1 MEDNIATEK
10 LKQTENTEKVERSIY
25 PYVHKKEA
33 ILKYEPIEWNGLVF
47 HPITMENYDKW
58 QALKPVLCL
67 RQGTLPAAYACMT
80 YLQCVWALDYS
91 AKTKGEVGQK
101 GIWNAL
107 LSILFLSLR
116 LSDEDEI
123 QAIGNPEFPE
133 TLTSI
138 RILKDGQE
146 HEITPMEFIQVR
158 QLIADQ
164 NGAELPN
171 EADNPDLVEA
181 ANDVNSANVTNLDY
195 SEADY
200 MTSVASAKGL
210 RRKDVLDWPIK
221 EFEDEAR
228 ALRRRYGYFLASI
241 AESQGAKFKGGNPYP
256 TWMFDK
262 AKDEFAGLISMS
274 ELQAEHHAQIS
285 ESDTAPTQNT

>member
-1 MEDNIATEK
+1 MSEAIHPFKN
-10 LKQTENTEKVERSIY
+10 
-25 PYVHKKEA
+25 KKEA
-33 ILKYEPIEWNGLVF
+33 LLKYEPIELNGLVF

-67 RQGTLPAAYACMT
+67 RQGTLPAAFACMT
-80 YLQCVWALDYS
+80 YLQCVWALDHS
-91 AKTKGEVGQK
+91 AKSNNGFGSDR
-101 GIWNAL
+101 IWDAL

-138 RILKDGQE
+138 RILKDGQA

-181 ANDVNSANVTNLDY
+181 ANDVNSANADNLDY

-228 ALRRRYGYFLASI
+228 ALRRRYGYFTASI

-262 AKDEFAGLISMS
+262 AKDEFAGLISMN
-274 ELQAEHHAQIS
+274 ELQAEHHAQIT
-285 ESDTAPTQNT
+285 ESDTAPTQIT

>member
-1 MEDNIATEK
+1 MSEAIHPFKN
-10 LKQTENTEKVERSIY
+10 
-25 PYVHKKEA
+25 KKEA
-33 ILKYEPIEWNGLVF
+33 LLKYEPIELNGLVF

-67 RQGTLPAAYACMT
+67 RQGTLPAAFACMT

-91 AKTKGEVGQK
+91 AKSNIGEGQD

-116 LSDEDEI
+116 LSDGDEI
-123 QAIGNPEFPE
+123 QAIGDPASPQTITN
-133 TLTSI
+133 I
-138 RILKDGQE
+138 RIIKDGQE
-146 HEITPMEFIQVR
+146 TDITPMEFIQVR

-181 ANDVNSANVTNLDY
+181 ANDVNSANADNLDY

-221 EFEDEAR
+221 EFEDEAK

-262 AKDEFAGLISMS
+262 AKDEFAGLISMN
-274 ELQAEHHAQIS
+274 ELQAEHHAQIT
-285 ESDTAPTQNT
+285 ESDTAPTQIT